1 MVNIAQ
7 RMTRLNELLRLRVGG
22 GAAILPPEVTRLHM
36 DFVMTYDDGHKGPRN
51 FWRNDL
57 RRLKYYNPAIPMTVS
72 RTENP
77 DDPALMTIHF
87 TSPSAAA
94 STPPPVSSTTSP
106 NTSTA
111 PVTPSSSPALAER
124 TEVFNIKSRKR
135 YEILEQL
142 IALTKAKQI
151 EPTEKELNEIR
162 ELGEK
167 REQSAKDSTL
177 SQKVNARKKQ
187 EKRRMAIA
195 RGELTATS

>member
-7 RMTRLNELLRLRVGG
+7 RMTRLKELLRLKVGG

-57 RRLKYYNPAIPMTVS
+57 RRLKFYNPAIPMTVS

-87 TSPSAAA
+87 ASASAAA
-94 STPPPVSSTTSP
+94 SIPPPVSTTP
-106 NTSTA
+106 A
-111 PVTPSSSPALAER
+111 TPSSPASTGR

-142 IALTKAKQI
+142 MTLTNAKKI
-151 EPTEKELNEIR
+151 EPTEQELNEIR
-162 ELGEK
+162 ELGAK

-195 RGELTATS
+195 RGELTSAS

>member
-7 RMTRLNELLRLRVGG
+7 RMTRLKELLRLKVGG

-57 RRLKYYNPAIPMTVS
+57 RRLKFYNPAIPMTVS

-87 TSPSAAA
+87 ASASAAA
-94 STPPPVSSTTSP
+94 STP
-106 NTSTA
+106 A
-111 PVTPSSSPALAER
+111 TPSSSPAPTER
-124 TEVFNIKSRKR
+124 TEVFTIKSRKR

-142 IALTKAKQI
+142 MTLTNAKKI
-151 EPTEKELNEIR
+151 EPTEQELNEIR
-162 ELGEK
+162 ELSAK
-167 REQSAKDSTL
+167 REQSAKDSAL

-195 RGELTATS
+195 RGELTSAS

>member
-7 RMTRLNELLRLRVGG
+7 RMTRLKELLRLRVGG

-36 DFVMTYDDGHKGPRN
+36 DFVMTYDEGHKGPRH

-57 RRLKYYNPAIPMTVS
+57 RRLKFYNPAIPMTVS

-87 TSPSAAA
+87 TSASAAA
-94 STPPPVSSTTSP
+94 STSPPVSTTSP
-106 NTSTA
+106 QTSTA
-111 PVTPSSSPALAER
+111 PATPSSSPTPTER

-142 IALTKAKQI
+142 MALTNAKKI
-151 EPTEKELNEIR
+151 EPTEEELNEIR
-162 ELGEK
+162 ELNAK
-167 REQSAKDSTL
+167 REQSAKDSAF
-177 SQKVNARKKQ
+177 SQKVNAKNKQ

-195 RGELTATS
+195 RGELTSAS

>member
-7 RMTRLNELLRLRVGG
+7 RMTRLKELLRLRVGG

-36 DFVMTYDDGHKGPRN
+36 DFVMTYDDGHKGPRH

-57 RRLKYYNPAIPMTVS
+57 RRLKFYNPAVPMTVS

-87 TSPSAAA
+87 TSASAAA
-94 STPPPVSSTTSP
+94 STPPPVPTTSP
-106 NTSTA
+106 QTSTA
-111 PVTPSSSPALAER
+111 PSSPTPTER

-135 YEILEQL
+135 FEILEQL
-142 IALTKAKQI
+142 MALTNAKKI
-151 EPTEKELNEIR
+151 EPTEEELNEIR
-162 ELGEK
+162 ELNAK
-167 REQSAKDSTL
+167 REQSAKDSAF
-177 SQKVNARKKQ
+177 SQKFNAKQKQ

-195 RGELTATS
+195 RGELTSTS

>member
-7 RMTRLNELLRLRVGG
+7 RMTRLKELLRLRVGG

-36 DFVMTYDDGHKGPRN
+36 DFVMTYDDGHKGPRH

-57 RRLKYYNPAIPMTVS
+57 RRLKFYNPAIPMTVS

-87 TSPSAAA
+87 TSASAAA
-94 STPPPVSSTTSP
+94 STSPPVSTTSP
-106 NTSTA
+106 QTSTA
-111 PVTPSSSPALAER
+111 PATLSSSPTPTER

-142 IALTKAKQI
+142 MALTNAKKI
-151 EPTEKELNEIR
+151 EPTEEELNEIR
-162 ELGEK
+162 ELNAK
-167 REQSAKDSTL
+167 REQSAKDSAF
-177 SQKVNARKKQ
+177 SQKVNAKNKQ

-195 RGELTATS
+195 RGELTSAS